1 VTKTNSF
8 KGLTP
13 RRHTDG
19 DETHEEKEEA
29 DREGHL
35 REKMVKQD
43 TQQNEFLLQWGSIT
57 H

>member
-13 RRHTDG
+13 GCHTDG

-43 TQQNEFLLQWGSIT
+43 TQQNEFLLQ
-57 H
+57 